1 MYSSVQ
7 AVVDN
12 PFNINEPEGP
22 TVTVKS
28 LGVVIG
34 VFTWQLGR

>member
-1 MYSSVQ
+1 MYSSVH

-22 TVTVKS
+22 AVTVES

-34 VFTWQLGR
+34 SFTWRLGR